1 MKKVVLFI
9 RKSTLLQ
16 EFDHQENLLIEVCK
30 KYHWEIVDTIRE
42 TISGTK
48 KNEEREGIT
57 QLKNV
62 VLEKKPQIVVCWEI
76 SRISRTS
83 LGFHQ
88 LLSFLTDNKVS
99 LFIQNL
105 NIHTLDDTGKENH
118 ITGLILSLMAEIAKM
133 ETLTLKTRVKVA
145 LQNLKDK
152 GVVLGRP
159 KDTKDNKE
167 KTLKKYPEVIK
178 YLDKGL
184 SIREVSR
191 LTNTSINTT
200 LKVSK
205 LIRLSVT
212 DSVTTAPFLNK

>member
-1 MKKVVLFI
+1 MKKVVLYI
-9 RKSTLLQ
+9 RKSTLVQ
-16 EFDHQENLLIEVCK
+16 EYEHQENLLIDVCK
-30 KYHWEIVDTIRE
+30 KNNYEIIDTIRE

-48 KNEEREGIT
+48 KNEDREGIT

-62 VLEKKPQIVVCWEI
+62 VLQKKPQVVVCWEI

-88 LLSFLTDNKVS
+88 LLSFLTENNVS
-99 LFIQNL
+99 LYIQNL
-105 NIHTLDDTGKENH
+105 NLHTLDDSGKENH

-133 ETLTLKTRVKVA
+133 ETHTLKTRVKVA

-159 KDTKDNKE
+159 KNTGDSKE
-167 KTLKKYPEVIK
+167 KTIKKYPEVIK
-178 YLDKGL
+178 YLEKGL

-191 LTNTSINTT
+191 MTNVSVNTT
-200 LKVSK
+200 LKVSQ
-205 LIRLSVT
+205 LIRT
-212 DSVTTAPFLNK
+212 F

>member
-1 MKKVVLFI
+1 MKKVVLYI
-9 RKSTLLQ
+9 RKSTLIQ
-16 EFDHQENLLIEVCK
+16 EYEHQENLLIDVCK
-30 KYHWEIVDTIRE
+30 KNEWEIIDTIRE

-48 KNEEREGIT
+48 KNEDREGIT

-62 VLEKKPQIVVCWEI
+62 VLQKKPQIVVCWEI

-88 LLSFLTDNKVS
+88 LLSFLTENKVS
-99 LFIQNL
+99 LYIQNL
-105 NIHTLDDTGKENH
+105 NLHTLDESGKENH

-133 ETLTLKTRVKVA
+133 ETITLKTRVKVA
-145 LQNLKDK
+145 LQNLKDR

-159 KDTKDNKE
+159 KNSGDNKE

-178 YLDKGL
+178 YLEKGL

-191 LTNTSINTT
+191 LTNTSVNTT
-200 LKVSK
+200 LKVSQ
-205 LIRLSVT
+205 LIRQEI
-212 DSVTTAPFLNK
+212 

>member
-1 MKKVVLFI
+1 MKKVVLYI

-16 EFDHQENLLIEVCK
+16 EYEHQENLLIDVCK
-30 KYHWEIVDTIRE
+30 KNEWEIIDTIRE

-48 KNEEREGIT
+48 KNEDREGIT

-62 VLEKKPQIVVCWEI
+62 VLQKKPQIVVCWEI

-99 LFIQNL
+99 LYIQNL
-105 NIHTLDDTGKENH
+105 NLHTLDESGKENH

-133 ETLTLKTRVKVA
+133 ETITLKTRVKVA

-152 GVVLGRP
+152 GVILGRP
-159 KDTKDNKE
+159 KNSGDSKE
-167 KTLKKYPEVIK
+167 KTLNKYPDVIK
-178 YLDKGL
+178 YLEKGL

-191 LTNTSINTT
+191 MTKTSVNTT
-200 LKVSK
+200 LKVSQ
-205 LIRLSVT
+205 LIRT
-212 DSVTTAPFLNK
+212 F

>member
-1 MKKVVLFI
+1 MKKVVLYI
-9 RKSTLLQ
+9 RKSTLIQ
-16 EFDHQENLLIEVCK
+16 EYEHQENLLIDVCK
-30 KYHWEIVDTIRE
+30 KNNWEIIDTIRE

-48 KNEEREGIT
+48 KNEDREGIT

-62 VLEKKPQIVVCWEI
+62 VLQKKPQVVVCWEI

-88 LLSFLTDNKVS
+88 LLSFLTENNVS
-99 LFIQNL
+99 LYIQNL
-105 NIHTLDDTGKENH
+105 NLHTLDDSGKENH

-133 ETLTLKTRVKVA
+133 ETHTLKTRVKVA

-159 KDTKDNKE
+159 KNTGDSKE
-167 KTLKKYPEVIK
+167 KTIKKYPEVIK
-178 YLDKGL
+178 YLEKGL

-191 LTNTSINTT
+191 MTNVSVNTT
-200 LKVSK
+200 LKVSQ
-205 LIRLSVT
+205 LIRT
-212 DSVTTAPFLNK
+212 F

>member
-1 MKKVVLFI
+1 MKKAVLFI

-30 KYHWEIVDTIRE
+30 KYNWEIVDTIRE

-88 LLSFLTDNKVS
+88 LLSFLTENKVS

-105 NIHTLDDTGKENH
+105 NLHTLDETGKENH

-133 ETLTLKTRVKVA
+133 ETHTLKTRVKVA

-159 KDTKDNKE
+159 KNTGDSKE
-167 KTLKKYPEVIK
+167 KTIKKYPEVIK
-178 YLDKGL
+178 YLEKGL
-184 SIREVSR
+184 SIREVAR
-191 LTNTSINTT
+191 LTNTSVNTT
-200 LKVSK
+200 LKVSH
-205 LIRLSVT
+205 LIKPSQNSLKS
-212 DSVTTAPFLNK
+212 L

>member
-1 MKKVVLFI
+1 MKKVVLYI
-9 RKSTLLQ
+9 RKSTIVQ
-16 EFDHQENLLIEVCK
+16 EYEHQENLLINVCK
-30 KYHWEIVDTIRE
+30 QNNWEIIDTIRE

-48 KNEEREGIT
+48 KNEERKGIT

-62 VLEKKPQIVVCWEI
+62 VLQKKPQVVVCWEI

-88 LLSFLTDNKVS
+88 LLSFLTENKVS
-99 LFIQNL
+99 LYIQNL
-105 NIHTLDDTGKENH
+105 NLHTLDDSGNENH
-118 ITGLILSLMAEIAKM
+118 ITGLILSLMSEIAKM

-159 KDTKDNKE
+159 KNTGDSKE
-167 KTLKKYPEVIK
+167 KTIQKYPQVIK
-178 YLDKGL
+178 YLQKGL

-191 LTNTSINTT
+191 MTNTSINTT
-200 LKVSK
+200 LKVSQ
-205 LIRLSVT
+205 LIRTELI
-212 DSVTTAPFLNK
+212 

>member
-1 MKKVVLFI
+1 MKKVVLYI
-9 RKSTLLQ
+9 RKSTLIQ
-16 EFDHQENLLIEVCK
+16 EYEHQENLLIDVCK
-30 KYHWEIVDTIRE
+30 KNEWEIIDIIRE

-48 KNEEREGIT
+48 KNEDREGIT

-62 VLEKKPQIVVCWEI
+62 VLQKKPQVVVCWEI

-88 LLSFLTDNKVS
+88 LLSFLTENNVS
-99 LFIQNL
+99 LYIQNL
-105 NIHTLDDTGKENH
+105 NLHTLDDSGKENH

-133 ETLTLKTRVKVA
+133 ETHTLKTRVKVA

-159 KDTKDNKE
+159 KNTGDSKE
-167 KTLKKYPEVIK
+167 KTIKKYPEVIK
-178 YLDKGL
+178 YLEKGL

-191 LTNTSINTT
+191 MTDVSINTT
-200 LKVSK
+200 LKVSQ
-205 LIRLSVT
+205 LIRV
-212 DSVTTAPFLNK
+212 

>member
-1 MKKVVLFI
+1 MKKVVLYI
-9 RKSTLLQ
+9 RKSTLIQ
-16 EFDHQENLLIEVCK
+16 EYEHQENLLIDVCK
-30 KYHWEIVDTIRE
+30 KNEWEIIDTIRE

-48 KNEEREGIT
+48 KNEDREGIT

-62 VLEKKPQIVVCWEI
+62 VLQKKPQIVVCWEI

-99 LFIQNL
+99 LYIQNL
-105 NIHTLDDTGKENH
+105 NLHTLDESGKENH

-133 ETLTLKTRVKVA
+133 ETITLKTRVKVA

-152 GVVLGRP
+152 GVILGRP
-159 KDTKDNKE
+159 KNSGDSKE
-167 KTLKKYPEVIK
+167 KTLNKYPDVIK
-178 YLDKGL
+178 YLEKGL
-184 SIREVSR
+184 SIREVSK

-200 LKVSK
+200 LKVSHLLK
-205 LIRLSVT
+205 
-212 DSVTTAPFLNK
+212 

>member
-1 MKKVVLFI
+1 MKQVIIFI
-9 RKSTLLQ
+9 RKSTLIQ
-16 EFDHQENLLIEVCK
+16 EYSHQENLLFDVCK
-30 KYHWEIVDTIRE
+30 KNNWEVIDVIRE

-48 KNEEREGIT
+48 KNEDREGIK
-57 QLKNV
+57 QLKNL
-62 VLEKKPQIVVCWEI
+62 VLQKKPEIVVCWEI

-88 LLSFLTDNKVS
+88 LLSFLTENKVS
-99 LFIQNL
+99 LYIQNL
-105 NIHTLDDTGKENH
+105 NLHTLDDSGKENH

-133 ETLTLKTRVKVA
+133 ETHTLKTRVKVA

-159 KDTKDNKE
+159 KNTGDSKE

-178 YLDKGL
+178 YLKMGL

-191 LTNTSINTT
+191 ITDVSVNTT
-200 LKVSK
+200 LKVSQ
-205 LIRLSVT
+205 LIRCVT
-212 DSVTTAPFLNK
+212 ESVTTYPN

>member
-1 MKKVVLFI
+1 MKKVVIFI
-9 RKSTLLQ
+9 RKSTLIQ
-16 EFDHQENLLIEVCK
+16 EYEHQENLLIDVCRK
-30 KYHWEIVDTIRE
+30 NNWDVVDTIRE

-48 KNEEREGIT
+48 KNEDREGIQ

-62 VLEKKPQIVVCWEI
+62 VLQKKPQIVVCWEI

-99 LFIQNL
+99 LYIQNL
-105 NIHTLDDTGKENH
+105 NLQTLDENGKENH

-133 ETLTLKTRVKVA
+133 ETITLKTRVKVA

-159 KDTKDNKE
+159 KNSGDNKE

-178 YLDKGL
+178 YLEKGL
-184 SIREVSR
+184 SIREVSK
-191 LTNTSINTT
+191 LTNTSVNTT
-200 LKVSK
+200 LKVSHLLK
-205 LIRLSVT
+205 
-212 DSVTTAPFLNK
+212 

>member
-1 MKKVVLFI
+1 MKKVVIFI
-9 RKSTLLQ
+9 RKSTLIQ
-16 EFDHQENLLIEVCK
+16 EYEHQENLLIDVCRK
-30 KYHWEIVDTIRE
+30 NNWDVVDTIRE

-48 KNEEREGIT
+48 KNEDREGIQ

-62 VLEKKPQIVVCWEI
+62 VLQKKPQIVVCWEI

-99 LFIQNL
+99 LYIQNL
-105 NIHTLDDTGKENH
+105 NLQTLDENGKENH

-133 ETLTLKTRVKVA
+133 ETITLKTRVKVA

-159 KDTKDNKE
+159 KNSGDNKE

-178 YLDKGL
+178 YLEKGL
-184 SIREVSR
+184 SIREVAR
-191 LTNTSINTT
+191 LTNVSVNTT
-200 LKVSK
+200 LKVSQ
-205 LIRLSVT
+205 LTRTL
-212 DSVTTAPFLNK
+212 

>member
-1 MKKVVLFI
+1 MKKVVLYI
-9 RKSTLLQ
+9 RKSTLVQ
-16 EFDHQENLLIEVCK
+16 EYEHQENLLIDVCK
-30 KYHWEIVDTIRE
+30 KNNYEIIDTIRE

-48 KNEEREGIT
+48 KNEDREGIT

-62 VLEKKPQIVVCWEI
+62 VLQKKPQVVVCWEI

-88 LLSFLTDNKVS
+88 LLSFLTENNVS
-99 LFIQNL
+99 LYIQNL
-105 NIHTLDDTGKENH
+105 NLHTLDDSGKENH

-133 ETLTLKTRVKVA
+133 ETHTLKTRVKVA

-159 KDTKDNKE
+159 KNTGDSKE
-167 KTLKKYPEVIK
+167 KTIKKYPEVIK
-178 YLDKGL
+178 YLEKGL

-191 LTNTSINTT
+191 MTNVSVNTT
-200 LKVSK
+200 LKVSQ
-205 LIRLSVT
+205 LIRQELEYKMV
-212 DSVTTAPFLNK
+212 